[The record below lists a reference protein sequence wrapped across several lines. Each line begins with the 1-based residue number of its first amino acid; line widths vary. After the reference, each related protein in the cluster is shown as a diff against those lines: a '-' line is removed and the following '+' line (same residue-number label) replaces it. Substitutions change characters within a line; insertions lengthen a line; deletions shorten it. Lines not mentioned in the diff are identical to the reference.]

1 VCRELHPEEAVVVR
15 RDSDSTTRP
24 PSLLAGSPR
33 EGSGAPDR
41 ASLLRQGF
49 LFGQLPAAPI
59 ESPTWLNLVEALFA
73 KSVMAAMR
81 T

>member
-1 VCRELHPEEAVVVR
+1 
-15 RDSDSTTRP
+15 
-24 PSLLAGSPR
+24 
-33 EGSGAPDR
+33 
-41 ASLLRQGF
+41 

-59 ESPTWLNLVEALFA
+59 ESPTWLNMVEALFA